1 MSIYKSK
8 EIILPLLVAIL
19 LTIVPIWMICN
30 YYGEYFHYQNLSENG
45 VLKTAR
51 LKNKEIKINE
61 RKILRLFITDNTEN
75 YRFYVGF
82 NTVAKKY
89 VICEFGVSKDTYYSI
104 GIRDEL
110 AIIYSPSNPSDCS
123 IPDGIEISR
132 YLLLMTLIVAFL
144 ILLAGIGFYYYIYN
158 SYKKPHPQNL
168 VKPTTDMDLG
178 GNTPKCPKCGVN
190 MTEGYMP
197 TVGGVAWR
205 DREEPIGIPTM
216 LTGLPGTT
224 FWVKRPLLHAFN
236 CKECEIIT
244 FKYGKDD
251 KIKKI
256 MVINL

>member
-19 LTIVPIWMICN
+19 LTIVPIWMIYN

-89 VICEFGVSKDTYYSI
+89 VRCEFGVSKDTYYAI

-110 AIIYSPSNPSDCS
+110 AIIYSPSNPRDCS

-178 GNTPKCPKCGVN
+178 ENAPKCPKCGVN

-256 MVINL
+256 MVINF

>member
-132 YLLLMTLIVAFL
+132 YLLLMTLVVAFL

>member
-19 LTIVPIWMICN
+19 LTIVPIWMIYN

-178 GNTPKCPKCGVN
+178 GNAPKCPKCGIN

-205 DREEPIGIPTM
+205 DSDQPIGIPTM